1 MPLQEE
7 IFKARL
13 QALKREEELA
23 RGELARL
30 EAEKMAHI
38 RCVCVWLQLLTGG
51 WGRQQGQAV
60 EV

>member
-1 MPLQEE
+1 MSFALHNLQEE

-38 RCVCVWLQLLTGG
+38 RCVGG
-51 WGRQQGQAV
+51 
-60 EV
+60 